1 MKFAQDDYKD
11 GHFITAYEQGKLF
24 VNGRT
29 LTTSIVIAPNQL
41 LTDWSISDISELS
54 NIHIEKII
62 ELNPELVLLGTGE
75 KLVFPKV
82 EIYAALIQQGIG
94 VDIMDT
100 AAACRTYNILCGEG
114 RRAVAGLIQIK

>member
-1 MKFAQDDYKD
+1 MKFAEDNFKD
-11 GHFITAYEQGKLF
+11 GHFITAYDVGKLL

-29 LTTSIVIAPNQL
+29 ITSSIVIAPDQL

-54 NIHIEKII
+54 DGHIEKII
-62 ELNPELVLLGTGE
+62 ELEPELVLLGTGE

-82 EIYAALIQQGIG
+82 ETYAALIKQGIG